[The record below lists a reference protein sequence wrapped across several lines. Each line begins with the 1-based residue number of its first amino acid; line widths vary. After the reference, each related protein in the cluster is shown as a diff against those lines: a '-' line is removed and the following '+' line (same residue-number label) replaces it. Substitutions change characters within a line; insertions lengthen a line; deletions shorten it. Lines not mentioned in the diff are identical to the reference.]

1 MKICISCQTAVE
13 GKKAIPIKEDRIIRV
28 IRTVKKV
35 FGIAQMN
42 ELYVCENDLKEH
54 KKRRNSFEKSMLF
67 ASVLAGIVVIMVL
80 GALLLSGR
88 FEPWPVLSAFVIGV
102 FVLAL
107 PLFKYAPALESDTPK
122 MVYSTAEKPKGR
134 RKKR

>member
-1 MKICISCQTAVE
+1 MKVCIACQTTVE

-28 IRTVKKV
+28 IRAIKRT

-42 ELYVCENDLKEH
+42 ELYVCEEHLKEH
-54 KKRRNSFEKSMLF
+54 KKRRSSFEKSMLF

-88 FEPWPVLSAFVIGV
+88 LEPWPIFSAFVIGV

-107 PLFKYAPALESDTPK
+107 PLFKYAPALESSTPK
-122 MVYSTAEKPKGR
+122 MVYATEAKPKGR

>member
-13 GKKAIPIKEDRIIRV
+13 GKKAIRIKEDRIIRV
-28 IRTVKKV
+28 IRAVKKA

-42 ELYVCENDLKEH
+42 ELYVCEDDLKEH

-88 FEPWPVLSAFVIGV
+88 LDPWPVFSAFVIGV

-107 PLFKYAPALESDTPK
+107 PLFKYAPALESGTPK
-122 MVYSTAEKPKGR
+122 MVYATNPKGR